1 MIKDET
7 LFYKKKISQIQQELE
22 ASSSVDSENN
32 KSSMISKY
40 FHDKIVGMLQEDAKL
55 QVLTM

>member
-22 ASSSVDSENN
+22 ASPVDSENN
-32 KSSMISKY
+32 KNSVTSKD
-40 FHDKIVGMLQEDAKL
+40 FLDKIFGMLQEDAKP